1 MTGPRSLA
9 ESRVP
14 AREAASPA
22 PSMWLVVGDKMGDNA
37 QAEIIADALGWPYVR
52 KTLRFKARY
61 ETGKPRFRATLQH
74 VDTAQSDPLAPP
86 WPDIIL
92 TVGRRPAMAA
102 LWVRRQSRRRTK
114 LVLIGRPRRGLHP
127 YALVIVSPQFRV
139 PALANVLQLGLP
151 LMRVDKG
158 RIAAAAER
166 WRDAFAE
173 LPRPLT
179 AVLVGGVT
187 RPYRLDAEVARDLA
201 ARAAVAAGGR
211 GTLYFTTSRRTGAGV
226 AEALDAAAPP
236 GSRVFRWTPEAT
248 DNPYLGLLALA
259 DRIVVTGDSISMMT
273 EVVRLGKPLAIY
285 SLPVRFPLFQ
295 SLRSFVANLFLPLE
309 GRALPVLRSLGEG
322 LFRLGAIGYIR
333 DLGAMHERLIASG
346 LAVRLGDP
354 FPESRGEAP
363 DALHQV
369 VERIRGLS
377 EETGGVR

>member
-1 MTGPRSLA
+1 MSLA
-9 ESRVP
+9 ESSLP
-14 AREAASPA
+14 EPEAAA
-22 PSMWLVVGDKMGDNA
+22 PTPNMWLVVGDKMGDNA
-37 QAEIIADALGWPYVR
+37 QAEIIADALGWPYTR
-52 KTLRFKARY
+52 KELHFKARY

-74 VDTAQSDPLAPP
+74 VDTDRSDPLAPP

-102 LWVRRQSRRRTK
+102 LWVRRQSRRHSK

-127 YALVIVSPQFRV
+127 YSLVIVSPQFRV
-139 PALANVLQLGLP
+139 PALKNVLQLELP
-151 LMRVDKG
+151 LMRVDRN
-158 RIAAAAER
+158 RIAGGAEQ

-201 ARAAVAAGGR
+201 ARTAEAADGQ

-226 AEALDAAAPP
+226 AEALEAAAPP
-236 GSRVFRWTPEAT
+236 GSRVFHWTPEASE
-248 DNPYLGLLALA
+248 NPYLGLLALA
-259 DRIVVTGDSISMMT
+259 DRFVVTGDSISMMT
-273 EVVRLGKPLAIY
+273 EVVRLGRPLAIY

-295 SLRSFVANLFLPLE
+295 RFRSFVANLFLPLE
-309 GRALPVLRSLGEG
+309 GRALPFLRDLGEG

-354 FPESRGEAP
+354 FPEGRSEVP

-377 EETGGVR
+377 EGTGGVR